1 MVKQYFLKVLFR
13 GEGSIK
19 NYLQALISKNK
30 KNKKKRRYSRK
41 SIIKTK
47 QIQKLYR
54 FEKR

>member
-1 MVKQYFLKVLFR
+1 MVKQNFLKVLFR

-47 QIQKLYR
+47 QI
-54 FEKR
+54 